1 MKKLIWWAAVVI
13 VAVRI
18 FQFSADTSEVSNNT
32 SLSVSEKIVNTIPPT
47 KNLPQEKKDKIA
59 VDINSKVRKCA
70 HYFIYIALGF
80 TAAGAFCASFDKKRV
95 YLLLGALVLCMLYAG
110 ADEIHQIFVAG
121 RGCEFRDFLI
131 DSGGS
136 ATGIML
142 YSLISRAAK
151 RLFC

>member
-1 MKKLIWWAAVVI
+1 MKKLIWWAAAVI

-18 FQFSADTSEVSNNT
+18 FQFSADTSEVSDKT
-32 SLSVSEKIVNTIPPT
+32 SLNVSEKIVNTVPST

-59 VDINSKVRKCA
+59 VDINSKVRKSA

-80 TAAGAFCASFDKKRV
+80 TAAGAFCASFDKRKL
-95 YLLLGALVLCMLYAG
+95 YLLLAALILCMLYAG
-110 ADEIHQIFVAG
+110 SDEIHQIFVAG

-136 ATGIML
+136 ATGILL
-142 YSLISRAAK
+142 YSLISKAAK
-151 RLFC
+151 CLFC